1 MDKEEIKDSLSEF
14 ELSQPFTI
22 EHLVRKMGEK
32 RGEKWAGAFEVN
44 AQVEIEK
51 ILLDDGLI
59 KEYGETKLYTKQA
72 K

>member
-1 MDKEEIKDSLSEF
+1 
-14 ELSQPFTI
+14 
-22 EHLVRKMGEK
+22 
-32 RGEKWAGAFEVN
+32 VN